1 MHIQINPLFMFYQK
15 ILPVITA
22 HLFLTCIPA
31 KETQICYHKYP
42 ASCNDRQNTTDY
54 SQTRTD

>member
-1 MHIQINPLFMFYQK
+1 MFYQK

-31 KETQICYHKYP
+31 KETQICYNKYP
-42 ASCNDRQNTTDY
+42 ASYNDRQNTTDY